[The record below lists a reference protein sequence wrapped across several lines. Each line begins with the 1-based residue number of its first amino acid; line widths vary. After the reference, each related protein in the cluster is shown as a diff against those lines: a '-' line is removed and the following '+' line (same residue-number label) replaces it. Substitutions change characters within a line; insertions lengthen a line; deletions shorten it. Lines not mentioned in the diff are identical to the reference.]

1 MSYRRSM
8 TITEKIL
15 AEHAGIEST
24 ISGQNIW
31 VDIDYLMTHDVF
43 GPEVIRIFEEKFGEQ
58 ARIWDPGKLVLIP
71 DHYIF
76 TDDSFANRNLAF
88 LNVFAAKHNLEHYF
102 PPHTDHYSG
111 VCHVTLAEK
120 GFNLPGGLLLGT
132 DSHTCTSGAFGM
144 FSTGIGNTEAA
155 FVMGK
160 GRLWL
165 KVPQSIKVRFDG
177 PMPAYLMAKDL
188 ILHLIGDI
196 GVDGATYKTLEFCGS
211 TIEAISIEERMT
223 LCNMAVEA
231 GAKNGIIAAD
241 EKTLDYIAPRAK
253 GPFKCVSSDD
263 DAEYFLVKR
272 YNTST
277 MAPTVARPH
286 SPDNRAK
293 ASELDAIALDR
304 AYVGSCTGGKIED
317 LTAAASLLYGR
328 RVAIDTFIVPATTGI
343 EAALRTTTFRDKT
356 LFEIFAEAG
365 CKIGKPSC
373 AACVGGPIDTFG
385 RTQGVETVISSTNR
399 NFPGRMGSGKSNI
412 YLASPFT
419 VIASALTGKI
429 TDPRTIMEKQ
439 SWE

>member
-1 MSYRRSM
+1 M

-15 AEHAGIEST
+15 AEHAGLDSIVP
-24 ISGQNIW
+24 GQNVW
-31 VDIDYLMTHDVF
+31 VDVDYLMTHDVF
-43 GPEVIRIFEEKFGEQ
+43 GLEVVRIFEENFGEA
-58 ARIWDPGKLVLIP
+58 ARIWDPDKLVLIP

-76 TDDSFANRNLAF
+76 TKDPFANRNLAS
-88 LNVFAAKHNLEHYF
+88 LNVFAAKHHLEHYF
-102 PPHTDHYSG
+102 PPHTDRYSG
-111 VCHVTLAEK
+111 VCHVTLAEQ
-120 GFNLPGGLLLGT
+120 GFNLPGALLLGT
-132 DSHTCTSGAFGM
+132 DSHTCTGGAFGM

-165 KVPQSIKVRFDG
+165 KVPPSIKVQFAG

-196 GVDGATYKTLEFCGS
+196 GVDGATYKALEFCGS
-211 TIEAISIEERMT
+211 AIEAMSIGERMT

-241 EKTLDYIAPRAK
+241 EKTVDYIAPRAK
-253 GPFKCVSSDD
+253 GPFKRVASDD
-263 DAEYFLVKR
+263 DAEYFLVKQ
-272 YNTST
+272 YNTAT
-277 MAPTVARPH
+277 MVPTVAKPH
-286 SPDNRAK
+286 SPDNRAE
-293 ASELDAIALDR
+293 ASELEAIAPDR

-317 LTAAASLLYGR
+317 FMAAATLLYGR
-328 RVAIDTFIVPATTGI
+328 HVAIETFIVPATVGI
-343 EAALRTTTFRDKT
+343 EAALRATPFRDKT

-399 NFPGRMGSGKSNI
+399 NFPGRMGSSQSNV
-412 YLASPFT
+412 YLASPLT
-419 VIASALTGKI
+419 VAASALTGKI
-429 TDPRTIMEKQ
+429 TDPRIIMDRQ
-439 SWE
+439 